1 MEGILLF
8 LNLLLPSGST
18 LPYNQVSSIIQQ
30 GYAGSSLVTEHL
42 PDMCKTLHPITGT
55 TKKEMSTRL
64 ETGCGSR
71 VRGLGGQRGPWGLRD
86 NGQSASAAIAGGWGR
101 EETKVIKIKQGWQ

>member
-18 LPYNQVSSIIQQ
+18 SLYNQVSSAIQH

-42 PDMCKTLHPITGT
+42 PDVCKTLHPITHT
-55 TKKEMSTRL
+55 IKKETSTRL
-64 ETGCGSR
+64 ETMDADLESGDWAD
-71 VRGLGGQRGPWGLRD
+71 RGAHGD
-86 NGQSASAAIAGGWGR
+86 CVAGAR
-101 EETKVIKIKQGWQ
+101 A